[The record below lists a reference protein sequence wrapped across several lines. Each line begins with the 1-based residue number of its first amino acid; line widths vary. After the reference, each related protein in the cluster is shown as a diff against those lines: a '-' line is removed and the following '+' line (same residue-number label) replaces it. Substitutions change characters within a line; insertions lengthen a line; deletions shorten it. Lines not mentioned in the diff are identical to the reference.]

1 MPIDIVL
8 YKRYKISVI
17 IICFS
22 LIIQLITVY
31 LIFFKH
37 KLIFSD
43 QDLYLF
49 KIFIQFGIYFF
60 LCPYSIKTG
69 YHFRQSV
76 LTALCPLFMW
86 IHGGILIKDL
96 RINEEIRAKQVRLID
111 ENGNQVG
118 IVDYNEALD
127 MAYDRKLDLVLMS
140 PKAKPPVT
148 RIMDYG
154 KFKYDQEK
162 KEKENR
168 KKQKNAQL
176 KETRFSLNIEDNDL
190 QTKANQS
197 KKFLNNGDK
206 VKVSIRFRGRELGRK
221 EPGYELMEKF
231 KTMLGDSYKVTKKPK
246 MEGRSLVMFL
256 EPNDEK
262 GE

>member
-1 MPIDIVL
+1 MPA
-8 YKRYKISVI
+8 
-17 IICFS
+17 F
-22 LIIQLITVY
+22 
-31 LIFFKH
+31 
-37 KLIFSD
+37 
-43 QDLYLF
+43 
-49 KIFIQFGIYFF
+49 FIQYI
-60 LCPYSIKTG
+60 
-69 YHFRQSV
+69 
-76 LTALCPLFMW
+76 
-86 IHGGILIKDL
+86 GGITIKDL
-96 RINEEIRAKQVRLID
+96 RINDEIRASQVRLID
-111 ENGNQVG
+111 EQGNQVG
-118 IVDYNEALD
+118 ITSLKEAQD
-127 MAYDRKLDLVLMS
+127 MADDRNLDLVLMS
-140 PKAKPPVT
+140 PNAKPPVT

-162 KEKENR
+162 KEKENK

-190 QTKANQS
+190 QTKANQT

-221 EPGYELMEKF
+221 EPGYELMDKF
-231 KTMLGDSYKVTKKPK
+231 NGMLDGYGKIDKKPK

>member
-1 MPIDIVL
+1 MPA
-8 YKRYKISVI
+8 
-17 IICFS
+17 F
-22 LIIQLITVY
+22 
-31 LIFFKH
+31 
-37 KLIFSD
+37 
-43 QDLYLF
+43 
-49 KIFIQFGIYFF
+49 FIQYI
-60 LCPYSIKTG
+60 
-69 YHFRQSV
+69 
-76 LTALCPLFMW
+76 
-86 IHGGILIKDL
+86 GGITIKDL
-96 RINEEIRAKQVRLID
+96 RINDEIRASQVRLID
-111 ENGNQVG
+111 EKGNQVG
-118 IVDYNEALD
+118 ITSLNEAQD
-127 MAYDRKLDLVLMS
+127 MADERNLDLVLMS
-140 PKAKPPVT
+140 PNAKPPVT

-221 EPGYELMEKF
+221 EPGYELMDKF

>member
-1 MPIDIVL
+1 MPA
-8 YKRYKISVI
+8 
-17 IICFS
+17 F
-22 LIIQLITVY
+22 
-31 LIFFKH
+31 
-37 KLIFSD
+37 
-43 QDLYLF
+43 
-49 KIFIQFGIYFF
+49 FIQYI
-60 LCPYSIKTG
+60 
-69 YHFRQSV
+69 
-76 LTALCPLFMW
+76 
-86 IHGGILIKDL
+86 GGITIKDL
-96 RINEEIRAKQVRLID
+96 RINDEIRASQVRLID
-111 ENGNQVG
+111 EQGNQVG
-118 IVDYNEALD
+118 ITSLKEAQD
-127 MAYDRKLDLVLMS
+127 MADDRNLDLVLMS
-140 PKAKPPVT
+140 PNAKPPVT

-162 KEKENR
+162 KEKENK

-190 QTKANQS
+190 QTKANQT

-221 EPGYELMEKF
+221 EPGYELMDKF
-231 KTMLGDSYKVTKKPK
+231 NGMLDGYGKIEKKPK

>member
-1 MPIDIVL
+1 MPA
-8 YKRYKISVI
+8 
-17 IICFS
+17 
-22 LIIQLITVY
+22 
-31 LIFFKH
+31 FFM
-37 KLIFSD
+37 S
-43 QDLYLF
+43 
-49 KIFIQFGIYFF
+49 
-60 LCPYSIKTG
+60 
-69 YHFRQSV
+69 
-76 LTALCPLFMW
+76 

-96 RINEEIRAKQVRLID
+96 RINEEIRANKVRLID

-118 IVDYNEALD
+118 IIDFNQALD
-127 MAYDRKLDLVLMS
+127 MAYDKKLDLVLMS
-140 PKAKPPVT
+140 PNAKPPVT

-154 KFKYDQEK
+154 KYKYDQEK
-162 KEKENR
+162 KEKENK

-221 EPGYELMEKF
+221 EPGYELMDKF
-231 KTMLGDSYKVTKKPK
+231 KEMLGDSYKVTKNPK

>member
-1 MPIDIVL
+1 
-8 YKRYKISVI
+8 
-17 IICFS
+17 
-22 LIIQLITVY
+22 
-31 LIFFKH
+31 
-37 KLIFSD
+37 
-43 QDLYLF
+43 
-49 KIFIQFGIYFF
+49 
-60 LCPYSIKTG
+60 
-69 YHFRQSV
+69 
-76 LTALCPLFMW
+76 
-86 IHGGILIKDL
+86 
-96 RINEEIRAKQVRLID
+96 
-111 ENGNQVG
+111 
-118 IVDYNEALD
+118 
-127 MAYDRKLDLVLMS
+127 MADDRNLDLVLMS
-140 PKAKPPVT
+140 PNAKPPVT

-162 KEKENR
+162 KEKENK

-190 QTKANQS
+190 QTKANQT

-221 EPGYELMEKF
+221 EPGYELMDKF
-231 KTMLGDSYKVTKKPK
+231 NGMLDGYGKIEKKPK

>member
-1 MPIDIVL
+1 M
-8 YKRYKISVI
+8 
-17 IICFS
+17 
-22 LIIQLITVY
+22 
-31 LIFFKH
+31 
-37 KLIFSD
+37 
-43 QDLYLF
+43 
-49 KIFIQFGIYFF
+49 
-60 LCPYSIKTG
+60 
-69 YHFRQSV
+69 
-76 LTALCPLFMW
+76 
-86 IHGGILIKDL
+86 
-96 RINEEIRAKQVRLID
+96 
-111 ENGNQVG
+111 
-118 IVDYNEALD
+118 DYNQALD
-127 MAYDRKLDLVLMS
+127 MAYDKKLDLVLMS
-140 PKAKPPVT
+140 PNAKPPVT

-162 KEKENR
+162 KEKENK
-168 KKQKNAQL
+168 KKQKNIQL

-231 KTMLGDSYKVTKKPK
+231 KQMLGDSCKLTKSPK

>member
-1 MPIDIVL
+1 MRVL
-8 YKRYKISVI
+8 CAR
-17 IICFS
+17 F
-22 LIIQLITVY
+22 
-31 LIFFKH
+31 
-37 KLIFSD
+37 
-43 QDLYLF
+43 
-49 KIFIQFGIYFF
+49 FIQYI
-60 LCPYSIKTG
+60 
-69 YHFRQSV
+69 
-76 LTALCPLFMW
+76 
-86 IHGGILIKDL
+86 GGITIKDL
-96 RINEEIRAKQVRLID
+96 RINDEIRASQVRLID
-111 ENGNQVG
+111 DQGNQVG
-118 IVDYNEALD
+118 ITSLREAQD
-127 MAYDRKLDLVLMS
+127 MADEKGLDLVLMS
-140 PKAKPPVT
+140 PQAKPPVT

-162 KEKENR
+162 KEKENK

-190 QTKANQS
+190 QTKANQT

-221 EPGYELMEKF
+221 EPGYELMDKF
-231 KTMLGDSYKVTKKPK
+231 NGMLDNCGKIDKKPK

>member
-1 MPIDIVL
+1 M
-8 YKRYKISVI
+8 
-17 IICFS
+17 
-22 LIIQLITVY
+22 
-31 LIFFKH
+31 
-37 KLIFSD
+37 
-43 QDLYLF
+43 
-49 KIFIQFGIYFF
+49 
-60 LCPYSIKTG
+60 
-69 YHFRQSV
+69 
-76 LTALCPLFMW
+76 A

-96 RINEEIRAKQVRLID
+96 RINEEIRANKVRLID

-118 IVDYNEALD
+118 ITDFNQALD

-140 PKAKPPVT
+140 PNAKPPVT

-162 KEKENR
+162 KEKEN
-168 KKQKNAQL
+168 KKRQKNAQL

-221 EPGYELMEKF
+221 EPGYELMDKF
-231 KTMLGDSYKVTKKPK
+231 KLMLGDSYKVTKRPK

>member
-1 MPIDIVL
+1 M
-8 YKRYKISVI
+8 
-17 IICFS
+17 
-22 LIIQLITVY
+22 
-31 LIFFKH
+31 
-37 KLIFSD
+37 
-43 QDLYLF
+43 
-49 KIFIQFGIYFF
+49 
-60 LCPYSIKTG
+60 
-69 YHFRQSV
+69 
-76 LTALCPLFMW
+76 
-86 IHGGILIKDL
+86 
-96 RINEEIRAKQVRLID
+96 ID

-118 IVDYNEALD
+118 IVDYNQALD
-127 MAYDRKLDLVLMS
+127 MAYDKKLDLVLMS
-140 PKAKPPVT
+140 PNAKPPVT

-168 KKQKNAQL
+168 KKQKNIQL

-197 KKFLNNGDK
+197 KKFLDNGDK

-231 KTMLGDSYKVTKKPK
+231 KQMLGESCKVTKNPK

-256 EPNDEK
+256 EANDEK

>member
-1 MPIDIVL
+1 M
-8 YKRYKISVI
+8 
-17 IICFS
+17 
-22 LIIQLITVY
+22 
-31 LIFFKH
+31 
-37 KLIFSD
+37 
-43 QDLYLF
+43 
-49 KIFIQFGIYFF
+49 
-60 LCPYSIKTG
+60 
-69 YHFRQSV
+69 
-76 LTALCPLFMW
+76 CPLFL
-86 IHGGILIKDL
+86 IYGGILIKDL
-96 RINEEIRAKQVRLID
+96 RINDEIRAKQVRLID

-118 IVDYNEALD
+118 IVDLNRALD
-127 MAYDRKLDLVLMS
+127 MAYDSKLDLVLMS

-197 KKFLNNGDK
+197 MKFLNNGDK

-221 EPGYELMEKF
+221 EPGYELMDKF
-231 KTMLGDSYKVTKKPK
+231 KTMLKDSYKVSKKPK

>member
-1 MPIDIVL
+1 MRVL
-8 YKRYKISVI
+8 CAR
-17 IICFS
+17 
-22 LIIQLITVY
+22 
-31 LIFFKH
+31 FFY
-37 KLIFSD
+37 I
-43 QDLYLF
+43 
-49 KIFIQFGIYFF
+49 
-60 LCPYSIKTG
+60 
-69 YHFRQSV
+69 
-76 LTALCPLFMW
+76 
-86 IHGGILIKDL
+86 IHGGITIKDL
-96 RINEEIRAKQVRLID
+96 RINDEIRASQVRLID
-111 ENGNQVG
+111 EKGNQVG
-118 IVDYNEALD
+118 ITSLNEAQD
-127 MAYDRKLDLVLMS
+127 MADERNLDLVLMS
-140 PKAKPPVT
+140 PNAKPPVT

-162 KEKENR
+162 KEKENK

-190 QTKANQS
+190 QTKANQT

-221 EPGYELMEKF
+221 EPGYELMDKF
-231 KTMLGDSYKVTKKPK
+231 NGMLDGYGKIDKKPK

>member
-1 MPIDIVL
+1 MPA
-8 YKRYKISVI
+8 
-17 IICFS
+17 F
-22 LIIQLITVY
+22 
-31 LIFFKH
+31 
-37 KLIFSD
+37 
-43 QDLYLF
+43 
-49 KIFIQFGIYFF
+49 FIQYI
-60 LCPYSIKTG
+60 
-69 YHFRQSV
+69 
-76 LTALCPLFMW
+76 
-86 IHGGILIKDL
+86 GGITIKDL
-96 RINEEIRAKQVRLID
+96 RINDEIRASQVRLID
-111 ENGNQVG
+111 DQGNQVG
-118 IVDYNEALD
+118 ITSLKEAQD
-127 MAYDRKLDLVLMS
+127 MADEKGLDLVLMS
-140 PKAKPPVT
+140 PQAKPPVT

-162 KEKENR
+162 KEKENK

-190 QTKANQS
+190 QTKANQT

-221 EPGYELMEKF
+221 EPGYELMDKF
-231 KTMLGDSYKVTKKPK
+231 NGMLDNFGKIDKKPK